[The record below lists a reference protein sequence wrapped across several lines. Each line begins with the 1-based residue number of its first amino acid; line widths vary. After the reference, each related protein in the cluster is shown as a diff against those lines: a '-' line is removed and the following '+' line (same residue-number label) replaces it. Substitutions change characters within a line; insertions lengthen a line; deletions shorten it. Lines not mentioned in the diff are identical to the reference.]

1 MSEIATDPTDTE
13 PKKGKLS
20 FVVWL
25 TLALVG
31 AGAGFALVFFDL
43 LPVSSLSKSGDSDEV
58 EMHSPNEAIEVAFID
73 VPAIMITLNSGD
85 ADRQLR
91 FHAQIEVESRSKSD
105 VEHIL
110 PRIVDVMNSYLRAL
124 TLEDLRDP
132 LALPRLRG
140 QLLRRISIVT
150 GESNVRDLLI
160 MEFVLN

>member
-1 MSEIATDPTDTE
+1 MTEIATDPIDAE
-13 PKKGKLS
+13 PKKGKLL

-25 TLALVG
+25 ALALMG
-31 AGAGFALVFFDL
+31 AGLGFALVTFDL
-43 LPVSSLSKSGDSDEV
+43 LPLDSVIKSGDSQEI
-58 EMHSPNEAIEVAFID
+58 ESHSSDTDKVAFVD
-73 VPAIMITLNSGD
+73 VPAIMISLNSGK

-91 FHAQIEVESRSKSD
+91 FHAQIEVESGSKSD

-150 GESNVRDLLI
+150 GGSNVRDLLI